1 MQVTKP
7 WKYRVM
13 MARWNH
19 EGFGKINYEFLMA
32 HVVDPLLELPGQV
45 IAELLQGGHR
55 ESKAEAAAESGSN
68 PVEKTASAEG
78 GMRPGA
84 GPVTEA
90 TGPPGGAPVAAR
102 ATEAGGFEERAGGS
116 SSAAL
121 AMQAHLQQRHNPSAH
136 RRPAG
141 LGGSDVSDDELLT
154 DELNE
159 VLDEVL
165 EALGS
170 KEAEDKSSEAAAA
183 EEEEEDAAR
192 DRNAHRRFLTR
203 VAVGLVHTAWAV
215 MTWIIFVYGNY
226 SRPKQRPRL
235 ASLTLQ
241 PATVAARLRLQPLPT
256 RAR

>member
-55 ESKAEAAAESGSN
+55 ESK
-68 PVEKTASAEG
+68 
-78 GMRPGA
+78 
-84 GPVTEA
+84 TEA

-102 ATEAGGFEERAGGS
+102 RATAEAGGFEERAGGS

-241 PATVAARLRLQPLPT
+241 PATVAARLRPQPLPT